1 MVIKQLGLSGRAFEK
16 ECGLANGSFSS
27 IGNGVGADKL
37 NKILVRYPQISA
49 DWLLTGKGDMIRE
62 VKKQPPNNDDSRP
75 NEPIA
80 TPEIPIADADAETA
94 AGEFPSAGYCNGEGV
109 NVRAEGNADAEIV
122 DVLGENTAIQVMA
135 LENEWY
141 QIELNGQTAYISA
154 PLVTLGEAP
163 RGDNTR
169 YAKVTGR
176 DVQTYGTPAEDDVR
190 ETKLERN
197 SVVKVLRSMN
207 GYAHVVYNKS
217 LQCYIKEDSVEFI
230 TKEEYDSAL
239 AG

>member
-1 MVIKQLGLSGRAFEK
+1 MHRIRNITII
-16 ECGLANGSFSS
+16 LALLF
-27 IGNGVGADKL
+27 
-37 NKILVRYPQISA
+37 LVLMAGCDAQSVDNPNVSA
-49 DWLLTGKGDMIRE
+49 EPSPEPTVAVLAPEPTP
-62 VKKQPPNNDDSRP
+62 VPTPAP
-75 NEPIA
+75 TPEPIA
-80 TPEIPIADADAETA
+80 TPEIPIADEGGETA
-94 AGEFPSAGYCNGEGV
+94 AGVFPSAGYCNGEGV

-122 DVLGENTAIQVMA
+122 DILGENTAVQVIT

-154 PLVTLGEAP
+154 PLITLGEAP

-190 ETKLERN
+190 ETKLERD
-197 SVVKVLRSMN
+197 SVVKVLRSIN
-207 GYAHVVYNKS
+207 GYVHVVYDKS

-230 TKEEYDSAL
+230 TQEEYESAL